1 MKSLSKLSLF
11 IIILTIGF
19 LCLYPVK
26 LTAQNHSTAQNNQAE
41 HGYFNP
47 WIARISGGTGIF
59 LGDIKQNPLLP
70 SGTGKSEWRFGGS
83 LSVEYR
89 FNPVLSLRG
98 QSLYTGLAGT
108 KTSANRYFNA
118 DLIEG
123 TLGVGFY
130 PVNIFSTSNSRF
142 AEFYLIAGFGVTN
155 FNSKLYELSNE
166 NLVSSSGGGSGIGIG
181 GMTLEPIL
189 TAGFGVDFP
198 LTGNW
203 MISFETT
210 NKLLTNDLLDL
221 TDSNFPYDVYNFTSL
236 GLAYRFGMKSAGKV
250 TGIKVK
256 ETTAEDI
263 YISTLPVNPETQPT
277 VKEEVK
283 TEELPLL
290 NTVITIKENE
300 PAKTVEEIT
309 TISTPLIET
318 LQPAVNDINKLKSTG
333 YRVQILA
340 CSKKINLE
348 TLSKKTGIAADLIS
362 ESIYNGL
369 FIYTTGSYENYEQVV
384 VARKTIRNK
393 PATADAFVVYFEE
406 GQRQKTLPIKPK
418 QN

>member
-1 MKSLSKLSLF
+1 MKSLSKLFLF
-11 IIILTIGF
+11 TVIFNIGF
-19 LCLYPVK
+19 LCLYPGK
-26 LTAQNHSTAQNNQAE
+26 LTGQNHSSEQSSPTN

-47 WIARISGGTGIF
+47 WIARVSGGTGIF
-59 LGDIKQNPLLP
+59 LGDIKQTPLLP

-83 LSVEYR
+83 LSLEYR

-123 TLGVGFY
+123 TLGIGFY
-130 PVNIFSTSNSRF
+130 PVNIFSTSNGRF

-155 FNSKLYELSNE
+155 FNANLYELSTE

-181 GMTLEPIL
+181 GMTLEPML
-189 TAGFGVDFP
+189 TAGFGIDFP
-198 LTGNW
+198 ITQNW

-221 TDSNFPYDVYNFTSL
+221 TDSNFPYDVYNYTSL

-250 TGIKVK
+250 SGIKVK

-263 YISTLPVNPETQPT
+263 YISTLPVNPETQPSI
-277 VKEEVK
+277 KEEVK

-290 NTVITIKENE
+290 NAVITIKEIE
-300 PAKTVEEIT
+300 PAQTVEES
-309 TISTPLIET
+309 TIIPTPLVQT
-318 LQPAVNDINKLKSTG
+318 LLPANNDIKGLKSTG

-340 CSKKINLE
+340 SSKKFNIE
-348 TLSKKTGIAADLIS
+348 TLSKITGIAADLIS
-362 ESIYNGL
+362 ESMFNGL
-369 FIYTTGSYENYEQVV
+369 YIYTTGSFDRYEQVV
-384 VARKTIRNK
+384 EARKTIRNN
-393 PATADAFVVYFEE
+393 PATADAFVVYFED
-406 GQRQKTLPIKPK
+406 GQRQKTLPVKP
-418 QN
+418 